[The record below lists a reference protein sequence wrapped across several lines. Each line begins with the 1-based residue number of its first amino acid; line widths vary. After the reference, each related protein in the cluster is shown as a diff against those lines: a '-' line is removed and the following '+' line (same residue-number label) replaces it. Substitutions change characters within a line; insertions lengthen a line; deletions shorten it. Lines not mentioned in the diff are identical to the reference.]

1 LVQQFPEVVTVKES
15 KSMLSS
21 CKEVWECSCGN
32 SNKLDATACSSCTK
46 DKRVFGAEE
55 LKSETVQNLINR
67 RLAVIEGI

>member
-1 LVQQFPEVVTVKES
+1 MKLFPEVVTVKES
-15 KSMLSS
+15 KGMFSS
-21 CKEVWECSCGN
+21 GKQVWECLCGY

-46 DKRVFGAEE
+46 DKRGFGAEE